1 MKGEKTV
8 PRIARENLK
17 SMTQTYHI
25 IIRGVNKQDIFLDDS
40 DKEKFKKIVKK
51 TKEKFEIKIYLYVIM
66 SNHVHIVIQ
75 DEKEKMS
82 NAMHKICSTYAMYFN
97 KKYERVGHLF
107 QNRFKSIEVIEESHL
122 LNLIKYIHSNPYKEK
137 MSSDLEY
144 KWSSYM
150 DYIGKSKI
158 KIADIDFILS
168 LFGEN
173 KEKAL
178 YNFIRY
184 NNEFDEKSYLEI
196 ELMCDKKLSDEEA
209 AKYISKVFGL
219 DNVLQINNFNKEIRN
234 SYICKIAKIKGIYIE
249 QIARILGISKR
260 NIARII
266 ENGKKK

>member
-1 MKGEKTV
+1 M

-17 SMTQTYHI
+17 TITTTYHI
-25 IIRGVNKQDIFLDDS
+25 IIRGVNKQDLFFDDS
-40 DKEKFKKIVKK
+40 DKEKYKKIVKEA
-51 TKEKFEIKIYLYVIM
+51 KEKFEIKVQLYVMM

-82 NAMHKICSTYAMYFN
+82 NFMHKICSTYAMYFN

-107 QNRFKSIEVIEESHL
+107 QNRFKSIEVVEESHL
-122 LNLIKYIHSNPYKEK
+122 LNLIKYIHSNPCKEK
-137 MSSDLEY
+137 MSVGPEY

-158 KIADIDFILS
+158 KIADTDFILS

-178 YNFIRY
+178 DNFIKY
-184 NNEFDEKSYLEI
+184 NKEFDEKSYFEI

-219 DNVLQINNFNKEIRN
+219 ENVLQINSFNKEIRN